1 MTDTTPEPTHG
12 PLRQQL
18 IRVMTAVF
26 VVLLVSMLIVG
37 TVFVL
42 AQLVGVLGMNGGLIT
57 AAEAA
62 ISPWAFGIGATL
74 GIWTLLLSYAHGWKP
89 SEG

>member
-12 PLRQQL
+12 PARRQL

-42 AQLVGVLGMNGGLIT
+42 AQLAGVLGASPGLIT

-62 ISPWAFGIGATL
+62 ISPWAFGIGTTL

>member
-1 MTDTTPEPTHG
+1 MSDTTPEPEHG
-12 PLRQQL
+12 PVRRRLVRA
-18 IRVMTAVF
+18 MTAVF
-26 VVLLVSMLIVG
+26 VVLLVSMLVVG
-37 TVFVL
+37 TIFVL
-42 AQLVGVLGMNGGLIT
+42 TQLVGVVGLRADLVT
-57 AAEAA
+57 SAESA